1 MSPQGRMDESK
12 IVNGLSCCSL
22 LPQQLPLCLLGEM
35 FELEAD
41 AGRGNRRIF
50 GPEIGRHLV
59 DHAFVAARREL
70 GVDDAFAV
78 CLGGVAEEP

>member
-1 MSPQGRMDESK
+1 
-12 IVNGLSCCSL
+12 
-22 LPQQLPLCLLGEM
+22 M

-41 AGRGNRRIF
+41 AGRGNRRIL

-59 DHAFVAARREL
+59 DHAFVAARLEL
-70 GVDDAFAV
+70 GVHDAFAV